1 MKEVVN
7 FVDTTMRDGAQSNW
21 ASGMPAG
28 MMKEILEDIDNAG
41 YAYIDAPYV
50 AVNFKKYTRDLRE
63 DIWEMVR
70 MFGKTKTKKGIM
82 SEPGID
88 PWDMWD
94 TPRAMTEL
102 FLSLL
107 VNYGALQRVQL
118 MGNVYG
124 TDSYGWFVPM
134 IKKLGLEINFGVCY
148 YISPRHQ
155 SEGYFE
161 EKTKMMAAYEP
172 TSMYIKDAGGLLE
185 IDSIREV
192 LPIVQEHSKGLPLE
206 LHSHCTTGMADAVY
220 VEAMKMGCRTFHVAI
235 PPMAEGTAQ
244 PSVFNTVDN
253 CKHLGLKTN
262 LDMERIQ
269 RVSERIYT
277 MAKQVGPEDAMR
289 AVGTYPLPTHF
300 GPTRY
305 NLYLYKHKIPGG
317 VISNTVHQLKELKL
331 TGRMDEVAEECITIC
346 EETGYPHM
354 ITPYSQ
360 FVCTQAALNV
370 ATGERY
376 KVVIDEMIKVALG
389 CFSADSGYLE
399 MDQNLKDKFLS
410 LPRAKELQRD
420 FDHSKNVIQHLSV
433 KDVRKQLDAVHLSD
447 EEFML
452 RYLMKG
458 QDEIDTMY
466 RTIEE
471 RGSKFM
477 KFSAHDMPILE
488 LIDKLSQQPKVTNF
502 QIKGPKGTFELRK
515 QK

>member
-28 MMKEILEDIDNAG
+28 MMAEILEDIDNAG

-63 DIWEMVR
+63 DIWEMVK

-88 PWDMWD
+88 PWDMWS
-94 TPRAMTEL
+94 TPRSMTEL

-107 VNYGALQRVQL
+107 VNYGALQRVQV

-124 TDSYGWFVPM
+124 TDHYEWFIPT
-134 IKKLGLEINFGVCY
+134 IKKLGLEINFAVCY

-155 SEGYFE
+155 LEGYFE
-161 EKTKMMAAYEP
+161 EKTKLMAAYEP
-172 TSMYIKDAGGLLE
+172 TSMYIKDAGGLLD

-192 LPIVQEHSKGLPLE
+192 LPIVKKHSNGLPLE

-220 VEAMKMGCRTFHVAI
+220 AEAMKLGFRTFHVAI

-244 PSVFNTVDN
+244 PSVLNTVDN
-253 CKHLGLKTN
+253 AKHLGLDTN
-262 LDMERIQ
+262 LDLERVQ

-289 AVGTYPLPTHF
+289 AVGAYPLPTHF
-300 GPTRY
+300 GPTRF

-317 VISNTVHQLKELKL
+317 VISNAIHQLKELNI
-331 TGRMDEVAEECITIC
+331 TGRIDEVAEEVIKIC

-360 FVCTQAALNV
+360 FVCTQAALNI

-389 CFSADSGYLE
+389 WFSADSGYLE
-399 MDQNLKDKFLS
+399 MDPNLKDKFLN
-410 LPRAKELQRD
+410 LPRAKELKRD
-420 FDHSKNVIQHLSV
+420 WDHAKEVLQHLTV

-458 QDEIDTMY
+458 TEEINNMY
-466 RTIEE
+466 KAIED

-477 KFSAHDMPILE
+477 KFSAYDMPILE
-488 LIDKLSQQPKVTNF
+488 LIDKLSKQPQVTSF
-502 QIKGPKGTFELRK
+502 QFKNPKGTFVLRK
-515 QK
+515 QN